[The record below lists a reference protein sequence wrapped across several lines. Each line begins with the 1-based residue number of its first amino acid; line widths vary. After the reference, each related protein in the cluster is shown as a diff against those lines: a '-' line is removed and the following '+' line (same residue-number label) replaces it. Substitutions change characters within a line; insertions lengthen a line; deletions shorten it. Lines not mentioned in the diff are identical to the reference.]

1 MSAFFKNKFKTL
13 GDGSF
18 LFLATLFV
26 NIGNY
31 GLNLILGRW
40 LGPEGFAEAN
50 LLATLVMVLSFI
62 AMGLQ
67 LTAAKFIAEEE
78 NFSIQYL
85 KKNLFYISIAIGLFL
100 IMVAPWLKEF
110 LQFESVFPL
119 IILFIGIP
127 FYFQMSISR
136 GYYQGVKNFKKLAWT
151 YIIEMVTRLFITLL
165 LLGFFI
171 DKGLNSQCIAFAFL
185 ASFILCDVFAK
196 FKIQDYYPDTK
207 DLKRVGSFLAVIAI
221 YELSQIL
228 INNSDVIL
236 VKHLF
241 PAYESGLY
249 ASVALLGRAV
259 FFATWT
265 VVTILFPMV
274 IEKEKKGEPH
284 LKLFWNALLIVAGI
298 GVCMVIGAWFF
309 GPQVMNIAFGQEY
322 VSMSEYLWVY
332 ALLTCLFAC
341 ANVFV
346 YYNMSLENYIPVLIS
361 IIMGTLQIIFISLYH
376 NSIKQVLL
384 VQVCL
389 MALMLVSMIFYQIYN
404 INNKENKADLKF
416 KKAPAN
422 L

>member
-1 MSAFFKNKFKTL
+1 MSAFLKNKFKTL

-18 LFLATLFV
+18 LFVATLFV

-67 LTAAKFIAEEE
+67 LTTAKFIAEEE
-78 NFSIQYL
+78 TSSIQHL
-85 KKNLFYISIAIGLFL
+85 KKSLFFISIAIALFL
-100 IMVAPWLKEF
+100 IMVSPWVGVF
-110 LQFESVFPL
+110 LQFESTYPL

-127 FYFQMSISR
+127 FYFQMSVSR
-136 GYYQGVKNFKKLAWT
+136 GFYQGTKNFKKLAWT
-151 YIIEMVTRLFITLL
+151 YIIEMVARLIITIVLIGL
-165 LLGFFI
+165 FI
-171 DKGLNSQCIAFAFL
+171 DKGVNSEIIAFAFL
-185 ASFILCDVFAK
+185 ASFIFCDLYAR
-196 FKIQDYYPDTK
+196 FKVKGSSNNPQRFKKIA
-207 DLKRVGSFLAVIAI
+207 SFLAVIAI

-274 IEKEKKGEPH
+274 IEKERKGEPH
-284 LKLFWNALLIVAGI
+284 LKLFWNALMIVAGI
-298 GVCMVIGAWFF
+298 GACMVLGAWLL

-322 VSMSEYLWVY
+322 ASMSEFLWIY

-361 IIMGTLQIIFISLYH
+361 IIIGVLQIIFISLYH

-389 MALMLVSMIFYQIYN
+389 MTLMLISMIFYQIYK
-404 INNKENKADLKF
+404 INTEQHSTDLSL
-416 KKAPAN
+416 KKASVN

>member
-1 MSAFFKNKFKTL
+1 MSSFLKDKLKVL
-13 GDGSF
+13 SGGGF

-50 LLATLVMVLSFI
+50 LIATLVMVLSFI

-67 LTAAKFIAEEE
+67 LTTAKFIAEEE
-78 NFSIQYL
+78 NISIQSL
-85 KKNLFYISIAIGLFL
+85 KKILFYISIAVALFL
-100 IMVAPWLKEF
+100 VMVSPLLKQF
-110 LQFESVFPL
+110 LQFESVYPL
-119 IILFIGIP
+119 IILFFGIP

-136 GYYQGVKNFKKLAWT
+136 GYYQGTTNFKKLAWT
-151 YIIEMVTRLFITLL
+151 YIIEMVARLLITLGLLALFINK
-165 LLGFFI
+165 GF
-171 DKGLNSQCIAFAFL
+171 NSECIALAFL
-185 ASFILCDVFAK
+185 FSFIFCDFYAR
-196 FKIQDYYPDTK
+196 FKVEEINPDFK
-207 DLKRVGSFLAVIAI
+207 YLKKVGSFLAIIAV

-249 ASVALLGRAV
+249 ASIALLGRAV

-274 IEKEKKGEPH
+274 IEKEKNGEPH
-284 LKLFWNALLIVAGI
+284 LRLFWNALLIVAGI
-298 GVCMVIGAWFF
+298 GACMVVGAFLF
-309 GPQVMNIAFGQEY
+309 GSQIMNIAFGQEY
-322 VSMSEYLWVY
+322 VSMADYLWIY

-346 YYNMSLENYIPVLIS
+346 YYNMSLENYLPVLIS
-361 IIMGTLQIIFISLYH
+361 IIMGLLQIIFISLYH
-376 NSIKQVLL
+376 NSLKQVLL
-384 VQVCL
+384 VQIFL
-389 MALMLVSMIFYQIYN
+389 MAFLLFSMIFYQIYQ
-404 INNKENKADLKF
+404 INQKENKADLTLN
-416 KKAPAN
+416 KASVN